1 MINKKSRILG
11 VIVLILGFI
20 ALSMGMG
27 AQHM

>member
-1 MINKKSRILG
+1 MINNQSRVLG

-27 AQHM
+27 AQHI